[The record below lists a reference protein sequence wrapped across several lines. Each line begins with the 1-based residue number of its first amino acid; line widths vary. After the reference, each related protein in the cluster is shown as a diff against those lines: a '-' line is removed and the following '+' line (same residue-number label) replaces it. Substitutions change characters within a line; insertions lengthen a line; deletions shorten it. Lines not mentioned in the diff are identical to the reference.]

1 MKNLKLDKI
10 IYFDRET
17 ISNMLQVLNQGDK
30 IMQNISSNASKGNLK
45 INAGTEI
52 EAKFSVPFFTRVKF
66 LFSANAIQEYIISKN
81 QTVTI
86 NSTEVSEFN
95 SKIKPSLEHFNN
107 KKIDDI
113 KNSSTFFRVTG
124 AYLRIAREGVEGMNV
139 TEFNDVLSGLEGYD
153 TYKIDD
159 FQYVRFNNTAFVSNY
174 KRQDLL
180 YTYMDMYCIKV
191 GEFLPKDFD
200 FFQQINE
207 MPKLLP
213 GVGATKT
220 LADFYPSRSKNVL
233 DSKDV
238 PLSLDNNENLLE
250 EEKVKLYDV
259 VYASISISKEN
270 NDE

>member
-52 EAKFSVPFFTRVKF
+52 ETKFSVPFFTRVKF

-95 SKIKPSLEHFNN
+95 SKIKPSLKHFNN
-107 KKIDDI
+107 KKVDDI
-113 KNSSTFFRVTG
+113 KNSSTFFRVAG

-139 TEFNDVLSGLEGYD
+139 TEFNDVLSGMEGYD
-153 TYKIDD
+153 TYKINDS
-159 FQYVRFNNTAFVSNY
+159 QYVRFNNTAFVSNY

-180 YTYMDMYCIKV
+180 YTHMDMYCIEV
-191 GEFLPKDFD
+191 GEFLTEDFD
-200 FFQQINE
+200 FFKQLNE
-207 MPKLLP
+207 MHKLLP
-213 GVGATKT
+213 GVESSQI
-220 LADFYPSRSKNVL
+220 LADIYPSKIIKYSDL
-233 DSKDV
+233 DEDN
-238 PLSLDNNENLLE
+238 LSLDIDNDNGV
-250 EEKVKLYDV
+250 KTVKLYDV
-259 VYASISISKEN
+259 VYASVSTISDN
-270 NDE
+270 RDE